1 MLARGEIPQSVCSL
15 PCGLGEIKS
24 FEVRHPTIFKSN
36 LQLNTVDRKF
46 VNGKGVFKLLC
57 STFELA
63 QQFRFKVCHRLLN
76 I

>member
-36 LQLNTVDRKF
+36 LQLKTVDHKF
-46 VNGKGVFKLLC
+46 VNGKGVFKL
-57 STFELA
+57 
-63 QQFRFKVCHRLLN
+63 HLN
-76 I
+76 LHSNSNSKFATDY

>member
-24 FEVRHPTIFKSN
+24 FEVRHPAIFKSN
-36 LQLNTVDRKF
+36 LQLKSVDKF
-46 VNGKGVFKLLC
+46 VNGKRVFKLLC

-63 QQFRFKVCHRLLN
+63 RNSNSKFATDY
-76 I
+76 

>member
-24 FEVRHPTIFKSN
+24 FEVRHPAIFKSN
-36 LQLNTVDRKF
+36 LQLKSVDHKF
-46 VNGKGVFKLLC
+46 VNGKRGVQT
-57 STFELA
+57 SFELA
-63 QQFRFKVCHRLLN
+63 QQFKFKVCHRLLN